1 MIIDRFSIWCHKKMH
16 VIWLCFFFVLLAIQL
31 SGEGEKYC
39 AGCGTLWRKKNLGR
53 IIMWHMGEKRQ
64 GGRRGARAS
73 YCLTHTSM
81 SLLSCMCSVKNTHPP
96 PLAPFVGSFER
107 DNKHQMGAKCTWWEY
122 IKTWWPDSAGEGKAI
137 VQDNKDNTNEI
148 SVLPSD
154 DDLWVALYALTPVS
168 TTNGP
173 FLDRQ
178 QTTHALP

>member
-16 VIWLCFFFVLLAIQL
+16 VIWLFLLCFVGNSAKWRGREIL
-31 SGEGEKYC
+31 C
-39 AGCGTLWRKKNLGR
+39 RLWHSSKEKNLGR

-96 PLAPFVGSFER
+96 PLAPFVDSFER

-137 VQDNKDNTNEI
+137 VLDNKDNTNEI

-168 TTNGP
+168 ATNGP

>member
-1 MIIDRFSIWCHKKMH
+1 MERERNTVQAVALFEGKKPGQNNNVAHGGEETRRKERSKGLLLPNPYLNVTPFLH
-16 VIWLCFFFVLLAIQL
+16 VFC
-31 SGEGEKYC
+31 
-39 AGCGTLWRKKNLGR
+39 KK
-53 IIMWHMGEKRQ
+53 H
-64 GGRRGARAS
+64 
-73 YCLTHTSM
+73 
-81 SLLSCMCSVKNTHPP
+81 P
-96 PLAPFVGSFER
+96 PLAPFVDSFER

-137 VQDNKDNTNEI
+137 VLDNKDNTNEI